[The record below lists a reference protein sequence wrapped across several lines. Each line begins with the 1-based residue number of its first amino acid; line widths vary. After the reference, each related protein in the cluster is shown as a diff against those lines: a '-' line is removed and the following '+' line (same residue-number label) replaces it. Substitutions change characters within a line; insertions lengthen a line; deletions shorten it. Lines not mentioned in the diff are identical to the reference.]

1 MKVLKAYKVSKKS
14 NELSLEEKVK
24 LLEEYDTEDLLYVLR
39 EIEEY
44 PREYDKEV
52 VIALQNNLFAKGIT
66 CI

>member
-1 MKVLKAYKVSKKS
+1 MKAYKVSKKS
-14 NELSLEEKVK
+14 TELNLEEKIK

-52 VIALQNNLFAKGIT
+52 VIAVHNNLFANGIT

>member
-1 MKVLKAYKVSKKS
+1 MKAYKVSNKTT
-14 NELSLEEKVK
+14 ELTLEEKIE
-24 LLEEYDTEDLLYVLR
+24 LLESYDLESLLYVLR

-52 VIALQNNLFAKGIT
+52 VIAVHNNLFAKGIT

>member
-1 MKVLKAYKVSKKS
+1 MKAYKVSNKTT
-14 NELSLEEKVK
+14 ELTLEEKIE
-24 LLEEYDTEDLLYVLR
+24 LLESYDLESLLYVLR

-52 VIALQNNLFAKGIT
+52 VIAVHNNLFAKGVT

>member
-1 MKVLKAYKVSKKS
+1 MKAYKVSKKTT
-14 NELSLEEKVK
+14 ELSLEDKIK
-24 LLEEYDTEDLLYVLR
+24 LLESYDLDSLLYVLR

-52 VIALQNNLFAKGIT
+52 VIAVHNNLFAKGIT